1 MRVRRGILIV
11 GRLGWW
17 MWERGRLHL
26 VLLRLLELELG
37 LMEFGV
43 VAGVDLA
50 ELRLGI

>member
-26 VLLRLLELELG
+26 VLLRLLELG

-43 VAGVDLA
+43 FAGVGL
-50 ELRLGI
+50 ERS